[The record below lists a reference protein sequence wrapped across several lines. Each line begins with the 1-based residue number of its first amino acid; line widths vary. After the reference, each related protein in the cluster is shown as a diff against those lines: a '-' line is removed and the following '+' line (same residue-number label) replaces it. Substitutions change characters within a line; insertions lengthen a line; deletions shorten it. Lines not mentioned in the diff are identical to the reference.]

1 MNTRRKIGLALATVA
16 VLIGVGVVAVAANPV
31 GGAPQQIPAPAGP
44 SADLPEPGD
53 IPDAPGQ

>member
-1 MNTRRKIGLALATVA
+1 MSTRRKISLALATVA
-16 VLIGVGVVAVAANPV
+16 MLVGVGSAVVAAYPV
-31 GGAPQQIPAPAGP
+31 SGAPHQIPAPAGS

>member
-16 VLIGVGVVAVAANPV
+16 MLVGVGGAVVAANPV
-31 GGAPQQIPAPAGP
+31 GGAPYQVPAPAGP